1 MVNLTDTTDTID
13 TSVADTSIADTS
25 IADTSVADTSIAD
38 TSVADT
44 SGAAIYTTPMK
55 IKLANNADNASLNF
69 FSNPLYLSIIN
80 RKLLTNK
87 TDNKPNIKF
96 YRKRI
101 VSLFKDIIKY
111 DEAPTEELKEMF
123 NRFVNTMINY
133 FEIIDRK
140 DIIQGIHH
148 MDEDVITNEIDND
161 LDDDIIDTENLTIDK
176 ANDLMMKK
184 TLQVANLNNYV
195 ISKHDTSNEIRIVP
209 LKLEIDLKTPDLKI
223 KGVKVKK
230 GKSIKQEEDLSL
242 QIIDEAQK

>member
-1 MVNLTDTTDTID
+1 MANITDTID
-13 TSVADTSIADTS
+13 TVHTI
-25 IADTSVADTSIAD
+25 
-38 TSVADT
+38 DT
-44 SGAAIYTTPMK
+44 SGVDTNAIDTTPMK

-69 FSNPLYLSIIN
+69 FSNPLYLNIIN

-101 VSLFKDIIKY
+101 ISLFKDIIK
-111 DEAPTEELKEMF
+111 DGEAPTEELKEMF

-140 DIIQGIHH
+140 DIIQGMHH
-148 MDEDVITNEIDND
+148 TMHHTMHDTMHDTMDENVTTNDIND
-161 LDDDIIDTENLTIDK
+161 IDDDDLIDTENLTIDK

-184 TLQVANLNNYV
+184 TLQVASLSNYV
-195 ISKHDTSNEIRIVP
+195 ISKHDTSNEVRIVP

-230 GKSIKQEEDLSL
+230 GKSIKQEEDLS
-242 QIIDEAQK
+242 Q

>member
-1 MVNLTDTTDTID
+1 MANLTDTIETSVLAVD
-13 TSVADTSIADTS
+13 TSGVA
-25 IADTSVADTSIAD
+25 V
-38 TSVADT
+38 DT
-44 SGAAIYTTPMK
+44 SGAAVGTASPIK

-80 RKLLTNK
+80 RKLLINK

-101 VSLFKDIIKY
+101 VSLFKDIIK
-111 DEAPTEELKEMF
+111 DGEAPTEELKEMF

-133 FEIIDRK
+133 FEIIDKK
-140 DIIQGIHH
+140 DIIQSIHH
-148 MDEDVITNEIDND
+148 TIDENVQTNNIGEIDD
-161 LDDDIIDTENLTIDK
+161 IDDIDDSLDNILSDTENLTIDK

-184 TLQVANLNNYV
+184 TLQVASLSNYV

-223 KGVKVKK
+223 KGIKVKK
-230 GKSIKQEEDLSL
+230 GKSIKQEEDLS
-242 QIIDEAQK
+242 Q

>member
-1 MVNLTDTTDTID
+1 MANLTDIIE
-13 TSVADTSIADTS
+13 TSGVA
-25 IADTSVADTSIAD
+25 V
-38 TSVADT
+38 DT
-44 SGAAIYTTPMK
+44 SGAAVDTNGAAVDTSGAAVDTSGAAVDTASPMK

-80 RKLLTNK
+80 RKLLINK

-101 VSLFKDIIKY
+101 VSLFKDIIK
-111 DEAPTEELKEMF
+111 DGEAPTEELKEMF

-133 FEIIDRK
+133 FEIIDKK
-140 DIIQGIHH
+140 DIIQSIHH
-148 MDEDVITNEIDND
+148 TIDENVQTNNIGEIDD
-161 LDDDIIDTENLTIDK
+161 IDDSLDNILSDTENLTIDK

-184 TLQVANLNNYV
+184 TLQVASLSNYV

-223 KGVKVKK
+223 KGIKVKK
-230 GKSIKQEEDLSL
+230 GKSTKQEEDLS
-242 QIIDEAQK
+242 Q

>member
-1 MVNLTDTTDTID
+1 MANLVD
-13 TSVADTSIADTS
+13 TSGKAV
-25 IADTSVADTSIAD
+25 
-38 TSVADT
+38 DT
-44 SGAAIYTTPMK
+44 SGAAVDRIPIK

-101 VSLFKDIIKY
+101 ISLFKDIIK
-111 DEAPTEELKEMF
+111 DGEAPTEELKEMF

-140 DIIQGIHH
+140 DIIQSMHPV
-148 MDEDVITNEIDND
+148 DENVKTNDVHDE
-161 LDDDIIDTENLTIDK
+161 LDDDLIDTENLTIDK

-184 TLQVANLNNYV
+184 TLQVASLNNYV

-209 LKLEIDLKTPDLKI
+209 LKLEIDLKTPDLKV

-230 GKSIKQEEDLSL
+230 EKSLKKEEDLSL
-242 QIIDEAQK
+242 QIIDEEPK

>member
-1 MVNLTDTTDTID
+1 MANLTDIVDT
-13 TSVADTSIADTS
+13 V
-25 IADTSVADTSIAD
+25 
-38 TSVADT
+38 DT
-44 SGAAIYTTPMK
+44 SGGAVDTIGGAVDTSGGAVDTSNVNTTPIK
-55 IKLANNADNASLNF
+55 IKLSNNADNASLNF

-80 RKLLTNK
+80 RKLLANT

-101 VSLFKDIIKY
+101 ISLFKDIIK
-111 DEAPTEELKEMF
+111 DGEAPTEELKEMF
-123 NRFVNTMINY
+123 NRFVNTTINY

-148 MDEDVITNEIDND
+148 TMGENVTTNDIDDV
-161 LDDDIIDTENLTIDK
+161 LDDSLDDILIDTENLTIDK

-184 TLQVANLNNYV
+184 TLQVASLSNYV
-195 ISKHDTSNEIRIVP
+195 ISKHDTSNDVRIVP

-230 GKSIKQEEDLSL
+230 GKSIKPEEDLSL
-242 QIIDEAQK
+242 QIIDEAPK

>member
-1 MVNLTDTTDTID
+1 MANLTDTIETSGVAVDTNAVD
-13 TSVADTSIADTS
+13 TNAVDTNAVDTN
-25 IADTSVADTSIAD
+25 AVDTNAV
-38 TSVADT
+38 DT
-44 SGAAIYTTPMK
+44 SGAAVDIASPMK

-80 RKLLTNK
+80 RKLLINK

-101 VSLFKDIIKY
+101 VSLFKDIIK
-111 DEAPTEELKEMF
+111 DGEAPTEELKEMF

-133 FEIIDRK
+133 FEIIDKK
-140 DIIQGIHH
+140 DIIQSVHH
-148 MDEDVITNEIDND
+148 TIDENVQTNNNIDE
-161 LDDDIIDTENLTIDK
+161 LDDIDDSLDNILSDTENLTIDK

-184 TLQVANLNNYV
+184 TLQVASLSNYV

-223 KGVKVKK
+223 KGIKVKK
-230 GKSIKQEEDLSL
+230 GKSIKQE
-242 QIIDEAQK
+242 

>member
-1 MVNLTDTTDTID
+1 MANLTDIVDTVDTVDTTDTSGGAVD
-13 TSVADTSIADTS
+13 TSNVD
-25 IADTSVADTSIAD
+25 
-38 TSVADT
+38 
-44 SGAAIYTTPMK
+44 TTPMK

-80 RKLLTNK
+80 RKLLANTA
-87 TDNKPNIKF
+87 DNKPNIKF

-101 VSLFKDIIKY
+101 ISLFKDIIK
-111 DEAPTEELKEMF
+111 DGEAPTEELKEMF
-123 NRFVNTMINY
+123 NRFVNTTINY

-148 MDEDVITNEIDND
+148 TMGENVTTNDIDDV
-161 LDDDIIDTENLTIDK
+161 LDDDLIDTENLTIDK

-184 TLQVANLNNYV
+184 TLQVASLSNYV
-195 ISKHDTSNEIRIVP
+195 ISKHDTSNDVRIVP

-230 GKSIKQEEDLSL
+230 GKSIKQEEDLSQ
-242 QIIDEAQK
+242 QIIDEAPK

>member
-1 MVNLTDTTDTID
+1 MANLVDTID
-13 TSVADTSIADTS
+13 TFHTFDTNGVAVDTNTVD
-25 IADTSVADTSIAD
+25 
-38 TSVADT
+38 
-44 SGAAIYTTPMK
+44 TTPVK

-101 VSLFKDIIKY
+101 VSLFKDIIK
-111 DEAPTEELKEMF
+111 DGEAPTEELKEMF
-123 NRFVNTMINY
+123 NRFVNTIINY

-140 DIIQGIHH
+140 DIIQGMHH
-148 MDEDVITNEIDND
+148 VATNDIDDDIDND
-161 LDDDIIDTENLTIDK
+161 IDNDGLVDTENLTIDK

-184 TLQVANLNNYV
+184 TLQFASLSNYV

-230 GKSIKQEEDLSL
+230 GKSLIKEEDLS
-242 QIIDEAQK
+242 Q